1 MSDKTLFQQLYD
13 INVNDKLEKKANLSY
28 LSWAW
33 AWAEVKKID
42 PNASAEIHEFPLPN
56 VEGIK
61 VPYLQ
66 TPTGYFVK
74 VSVTIKGQT
83 ETEWLPVM
91 DHRNKTIE
99 KPNAF
104 DINKNTKRCL
114 VKAIALH
121 GLGLYVYAGEDL
133 PESDADSKDTFRGK
147 DESTEIRSMGG
158 RGKENNSWSTQSAQ
172 KSNKASEKQM
182 KMIHA
187 KIAHVSV
194 ISKTEKL
201 TIEDTLKSKI
211 GADSLTDISPQ
222 IASKA
227 IETLIGWE
235 DQYKK
240 AN

>member
-13 INVNDKLEKKANLSY
+13 ITVNDKLEKKANLSY

-33 AWAEVKKID
+33 AWAEVKKVD
-42 PNASAEIHEFPLPN
+42 PTVSAEVHEFPLPN

-74 VSVTIKGQT
+74 VSITIKGHT

-99 KPNAF
+99 KPTAF
-104 DINKNTKRCL
+104 DINKTTKRCL

-133 PESDADSKDTFRGK
+133 PEIDAGESNGNQTNNKQIEELPLPTNATEGAEIVLDFGK
-147 DESTEIRSMGG
+147 YEGKKLREIF
-158 RGKENNSWSTQSAQ
+158 KENKGYLEWLVKNDKADNRIKTAINMMLQATQQSA
-172 KSNKASEKQM
+172 
-182 KMIHA
+182 
-187 KIAHVSV
+187 
-194 ISKTEKL
+194 
-201 TIEDTLKSKI
+201 
-211 GADSLTDISPQ
+211 
-222 IASKA
+222 
-227 IETLIGWE
+227 
-235 DQYKK
+235 
-240 AN
+240 